1 MKKIFNNYINII
13 NSYQSKL
20 EIKNRT
26 LLKLVNIDHLTK
38 IHNRKSIET
47 ILIKEL
53 KRAKR
58 YKHKLSVII
67 FDIDNFKNINDT
79 YGHNTGDK
87 VLKNISKV
95 VTATIRETDYF
106 GRWGGEEFIVISTE
120 TSLEKALL
128 VAEKIRNSIYE
139 HDFEEAEKVSCS
151 IGVAQFT
158 SEDTHQTIVH
168 NADTALYQAKNSG
181 KNKVVA
187 YNNIVSY

>member
-1 MKKIFNNYINII
+1 
-13 NSYQSKL
+13 
-20 EIKNRT
+20 
-26 LLKLVNIDHLTK
+26 VN
-38 IHNRKSIET
+38 NRKSIET

-58 YKHKLSVII
+58 YNHELSVII

-87 VLKNISKV
+87 VLKNIAKV

-120 TSLEKALL
+120 TSLDNALL
-128 VAEKIRNSIYE
+128 VADKIRSSIYSY
-139 HDFEEAEKVSCS
+139 DFEEAETVSCS
-151 IGVAQFT
+151 VGVAEYT

-168 NADTALYQAKNSG
+168 NADTALYQAKHSG
-181 KNKVVA
+181 KNRVIVYK
-187 YNNIVSY
+187 NI